1 MRLSTTPCPLRDLI
15 EERHLAGKWLDIV
28 LAQVWVMGLEGV
40 EEFGLPGEITDMTM
54 MTTMATMTTM
64 TKTKRRR

>member
-1 MRLSTTPCPLRDLI
+1 
-15 EERHLAGKWLDIV
+15 
-28 LAQVWVMGLEGV
+28 MGQGL